1 MKQLHNTGLRE
12 TLRQLPAEEL
22 RAMLNAELERPEPD
36 PEGVR
41 MLLAVLEEQAGQTQA
56 PREDARDEAWE
67 NYQNRVE
74 GLRRGTAGSRRWM
87 MRAASLAVIL
97 GLLVAV
103 VPQSAQAETFWEM
116 LQRMGSTVIS
126 YFSRED
132 SFGKLEYPFETDNP
146 GLQQVHDAV
155 VALGVT
161 EPVVPMWLPE
171 GSIIT
176 ELVDTKTPMKDSVFA
191 SFSWNNSEIIYELS
205 VYQGEPAHQF
215 YRDDS
220 YYDSYERNGATF
232 HITKNNNRWVAVW
245 TKDNFEGSITLDC
258 PEETL
263 RSILK
268 SVYVMEE

>member
-22 RAMLNAELERPEPD
+22 RAMLNAELERAEPD
-36 PEGVR
+36 PDGVR
-41 MLLAVLEEQAGQTQA
+41 MLLAVLEEQAGQTQV

-74 GLRRGTAGSRRWM
+74 GLRRGTSGSRRWM

-116 LQRMGSTVIS
+116 LQRISSAVIG
-126 YFSRED
+126 YLDRDE
-132 SFGKLEYPFETDNP
+132 KLIQEAYVFETQNP
-146 GLQQVHDAV
+146 GIQQVYDAV
-155 VALGVT
+155 VELGVT

-176 ELVDTKTPMKDSVFA
+176 ELVDTKTPMKIGVLVNLINVALNFLL
-191 SFSWNNSEIIYELS
+191 IY
-205 VYQGEPAHQF
+205 HQ
-215 YRDDS
+215 S
-220 YYDSYERNGATF
+220 
-232 HITKNNNRWVAVW
+232 
-245 TKDNFEGSITLDC
+245 
-258 PEETL
+258 
-263 RSILK
+263 
-268 SVYVMEE
+268 